1 MTIEERY
8 QKMISA
14 GTQPDSLAA
23 KKIMASN
30 ETNEEAI
37 EKFTEELI
45 ASGQNVV
52 IVKETSEETTEKMDK
67 LTDKEIKIEL
77 LKESI

>member
-1 MTIEERY
+1 
-8 QKMISA
+8 
-14 GTQPDSLAA
+14 
-23 KKIMASN
+23 MASN